1 MLDFPQAGQGD
12 LFSFGALAML
22 LPARA
27 HELEVLAFRAQEIV
41 SVFDLVFSHAAHP
54 SHGSCSV

>member
-12 LFSFGALAML
+12 LFSFGLTFAML

-27 HELEVLAFRAQEIV
+27 HELELLALRAKEIV

-54 SHGSCSV
+54 SHG